1 MEGSASGS
9 KQKPGVSRK
18 KYLEQ
23 TKYAIQT
30 LESINEAIEEGEL
43 EVALKYSK
51 NFLSRLAALDL
62 SGEGVPF
69 CLSPLD
75 ASASANS
82 SSLCEC
88 LSPRMITPFCVFPHA
103 PWYLFDP
110 GADKPKIL
118 ANLYSL
124 MGTTYMELNK
134 LTLAVIHH
142 RKDLDIAVRYD
153 FKDAY
158 LRALENLGVTYE
170 KMGDYAQS
178 IRMWEKKLEFCD
190 GAEKG
195 RLWEDIARCYYQLG
209 DCADA
214 LQFAQRAF
222 EVRFCPSPESAVTVQ
237 CSIVLRG
244 T

>member
-1 MEGSASGS
+1 MGPAI
-9 KQKPGVSRK
+9 SRK

-62 SGEGVPF
+62 P
-69 CLSPLD
+69 
-75 ASASANS
+75 
-82 SSLCEC
+82 
-88 LSPRMITPFCVFPHA
+88 
-103 PWYLFDP
+103 
-110 GADKPKIL
+110 DKPKIL

-178 IRMWEKKLEFCD
+178 IRMW
-190 GAEKG
+190 
-195 RLWEDIARCYYQLG
+195 
-209 DCADA
+209 
-214 LQFAQRAF
+214 
-222 EVRFCPSPESAVTVQ
+222 
-237 CSIVLRG
+237 
-244 T
+244 